1 MVVEDVRRL
10 ARVAGGAAL
19 ALACGWA
26 GAQSVPTHFGTVVG
40 NGLLCRDHTDHIFF
54 YNYFVKHFGNW
65 YKHEG
70 GAYWFR
76 TAGASLWGTEISEVM
91 VSDDT
96 SSFVFVGA
104 VAEATPEDLERAIIR
119 QVGAHYTVI
128 DTSAYPVREAK
139 PASRIV
145 YFDTKSKIYCAKYK
159 PLPPTQP
166 PPVGQQ
172 RLK

>member
-1 MVVEDVRRL
+1 MRRGCRL
-10 ARVAGGAAL
+10 LPASGLAL
-19 ALACGWA
+19 ALLCATA
-26 GAQSVPTHFGTVVG
+26 GAQSVPTTFGTIVG
-40 NGLLCRDHTDHIFF
+40 NGLLCRDHTDNLYY
-54 YNYFVKHFGNW
+54 YNYLVRHFGNW

-96 SSFVFVGA
+96 STYIFVGA
-104 VAEATPEDLERAIIR
+104 VAEATPENLEKAIIQ
-119 QVGAHYTVI
+119 QVGTHYTVI

-145 YFDTKSKIYCAKYK
+145 YFDTKSKIYCAKFK
-159 PLPPTQP
+159 PLPPVQP
-166 PPVGQQ
+166 PPVRQQ
-172 RLK
+172 LK

>member
-1 MVVEDVRRL
+1 MRPRAWL
-10 ARVAGGAAL
+10 PAALL
-19 ALACGWA
+19 ALACGMA
-26 GAQSVPTHFGTVVG
+26 AAQSVPSHFGTIIG
-40 NGLLCRDHTDHIFF
+40 SGLLCRDDADNIYY
-54 YNYFVKHFGNW
+54 YNYLVKHFGSW

-76 TAGASLWGTEISEVM
+76 TAGASIWNTEISEVM
-91 VSDDT
+91 VSDDSAT
-96 SSFVFVGA
+96 YIFVGA
-104 VAEATPEDLERAIIR
+104 VAETTPENLEKAII
-119 QVGAHYTVI
+119 QQTGMHYAVI

-159 PLPPTQP
+159 PLPPVQP
-166 PPVGQQ
+166 PPVRQ